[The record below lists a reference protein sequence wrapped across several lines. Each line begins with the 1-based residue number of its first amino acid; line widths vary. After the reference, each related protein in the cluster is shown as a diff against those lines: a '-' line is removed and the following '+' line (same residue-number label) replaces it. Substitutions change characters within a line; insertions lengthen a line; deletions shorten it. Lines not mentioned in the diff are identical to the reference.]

1 MAKKR
6 KWGRVLAFGAITAAL
21 GGIAAYKHRK
31 EIERTLQEIADQMDA
46 WEESSEFFTDQD
58 TVVHTVNPAPE
69 EGEEAP
75 AAENEPAESDFV
87 DAAPAETEESPLRQ
101 SDSLHTDSPP
111 SVPKGGGRRYFH
123 SREEKGPQWRSP
135 SNRPT
140 RNRRPFENCLWN
152 TPACCWSKIPPLP
165 AT

>member
-69 EGEEAP
+69 GVEEAP
-75 AAENEPAESDFV
+75 QRKMSPPRATLWTRPRRRRKK
-87 DAAPAETEESPLRQ
+87 SPLRQ

-111 SVPKGGGRRYFH
+111 SVPKGGGGGIFIPGRR
-123 SREEKGPQWRSP
+123 KDP
-135 SNRPT
+135 SGDHHPTGPT

-152 TPACCWSKIPPLP
+152 TPVCCWSKIPPLP

>member
-1 MAKKR
+1 M
-6 KWGRVLAFGAITAAL
+6 RVSGKTVVLCVT

-87 DAAPAETEESPLRQ
+87 DAAPAETEEK
-101 SDSLHTDSPP
+101 P
-111 SVPKGGGRRYFH
+111 SAA
-123 SREEKGPQWRSP
+123 E
-135 SNRPT
+135 
-140 RNRRPFENCLWN
+140 
-152 TPACCWSKIPPLP
+152 
-165 AT
+165 

>member
-6 KWGRVLAFGAITAAL
+6 KWGRVLAVGAITAAL

-69 EGEEAP
+69 GVEEAP

-87 DAAPAETEESPLRQ
+87 DAAPAETEEK
-101 SDSLHTDSPP
+101 P
-111 SVPKGGGRRYFH
+111 STA
-123 SREEKGPQWRSP
+123 E
-135 SNRPT
+135 
-140 RNRRPFENCLWN
+140 
-152 TPACCWSKIPPLP
+152 
-165 AT
+165 

>member
-75 AAENEPAESDFV
+75 AVENEPAESDFV
-87 DAAPAETEESPLRQ
+87 DAAPAETEEKS
-101 SDSLHTDSPP
+101 SAA
-111 SVPKGGGRRYFH
+111 
-123 SREEKGPQWRSP
+123 E
-135 SNRPT
+135 
-140 RNRRPFENCLWN
+140 
-152 TPACCWSKIPPLP
+152 
-165 AT
+165 

>member
-58 TVVHTVNPAPE
+58 TVVHNPAPE
-69 EGEEAP
+69 GGEEAP

-87 DAAPAETEESPLRQ
+87 DAAPAETEEK
-101 SDSLHTDSPP
+101 P
-111 SVPKGGGRRYFH
+111 STA
-123 SREEKGPQWRSP
+123 E
-135 SNRPT
+135 
-140 RNRRPFENCLWN
+140 
-152 TPACCWSKIPPLP
+152 
-165 AT
+165 

>member
-69 EGEEAP
+69 GGEEA
-75 AAENEPAESDFV
+75 PAESDFV
-87 DAAPAETEESPLRQ
+87 DAAPAETEEK
-101 SDSLHTDSPP
+101 P
-111 SVPKGGGRRYFH
+111 STA
-123 SREEKGPQWRSP
+123 E
-135 SNRPT
+135 
-140 RNRRPFENCLWN
+140 
-152 TPACCWSKIPPLP
+152 
-165 AT
+165 

>member
-46 WEESSEFFTDQD
+46 WEESSEDQD

-69 EGEEAP
+69 GGEEAP

-87 DAAPAETEESPLRQ
+87 DAAPAETEEKS
-101 SDSLHTDSPP
+101 SAA
-111 SVPKGGGRRYFH
+111 
-123 SREEKGPQWRSP
+123 E
-135 SNRPT
+135 
-140 RNRRPFENCLWN
+140 
-152 TPACCWSKIPPLP
+152 
-165 AT
+165 

>member
-46 WEESSEFFTDQD
+46 WE
-58 TVVHTVNPAPE
+58 
-69 EGEEAP
+69 

-87 DAAPAETEESPLRQ
+87 DAAPAETEEK
-101 SDSLHTDSPP
+101 P
-111 SVPKGGGRRYFH
+111 STA
-123 SREEKGPQWRSP
+123 E
-135 SNRPT
+135 
-140 RNRRPFENCLWN
+140 
-152 TPACCWSKIPPLP
+152 
-165 AT
+165 

>member
-6 KWGRVLAFGAITAAL
+6 KWGQVLAFGAITAAL

-69 EGEEAP
+69 GVEEAP

-87 DAAPAETEESPLRQ
+87 DAAPAETEEK
-101 SDSLHTDSPP
+101 P
-111 SVPKGGGRRYFH
+111 STA
-123 SREEKGPQWRSP
+123 E
-135 SNRPT
+135 
-140 RNRRPFENCLWN
+140 
-152 TPACCWSKIPPLP
+152 
-165 AT
+165 

>member
-1 MAKKR
+1 MTNEKNVVSYRQYIPISNRTGGTTITKKR

-69 EGEEAP
+69 GVEEAP

-87 DAAPAETEESPLRQ
+87 DAAPAETEEK
-101 SDSLHTDSPP
+101 P
-111 SVPKGGGRRYFH
+111 STA
-123 SREEKGPQWRSP
+123 E
-135 SNRPT
+135 
-140 RNRRPFENCLWN
+140 
-152 TPACCWSKIPPLP
+152 
-165 AT
+165 

>member
-31 EIERTLQEIADQMDA
+31 EIADQMDA

-69 EGEEAP
+69 GVEEAP

-87 DAAPAETEESPLRQ
+87 DAAPAETEEK
-101 SDSLHTDSPP
+101 P
-111 SVPKGGGRRYFH
+111 STA
-123 SREEKGPQWRSP
+123 E
-135 SNRPT
+135 
-140 RNRRPFENCLWN
+140 
-152 TPACCWSKIPPLP
+152 
-165 AT
+165 

>member
-6 KWGRVLAFGAITAAL
+6 KWGRVLAFGAITAA
-21 GGIAAYKHRK
+21 RK

-87 DAAPAETEESPLRQ
+87 DAAPAETEEK
-101 SDSLHTDSPP
+101 P
-111 SVPKGGGRRYFH
+111 SAA
-123 SREEKGPQWRSP
+123 E
-135 SNRPT
+135 
-140 RNRRPFENCLWN
+140 
-152 TPACCWSKIPPLP
+152 
-165 AT
+165 

>member
-31 EIERTLQEIADQMDA
+31 EIERTLQEIA
-46 WEESSEFFTDQD
+46 
-58 TVVHTVNPAPE
+58 VNPAPE

-87 DAAPAETEESPLRQ
+87 DAAPAETEEK
-101 SDSLHTDSPP
+101 P
-111 SVPKGGGRRYFH
+111 STA
-123 SREEKGPQWRSP
+123 E
-135 SNRPT
+135 
-140 RNRRPFENCLWN
+140 
-152 TPACCWSKIPPLP
+152 
-165 AT
+165 